1 MSQPDT
7 KQRILDAAERL
18 FATDGFHAT
27 SMRMITGLAEVN
39 LAAINYHF
47 GSKEELL
54 AAVIDRRLIPLNA
67 ERNRLL
73 EQELEIARL
82 QARPPSVRQLMRAMV
97 APTVA
102 LRGQGEGPE
111 HFITLVGRILADP
124 QGIGRD
130 LFLERMGPFI
140 SRLFEAMRQALP
152 QLDPGLLFWR
162 LHFSIGALGHVMRC
176 HDRHLKL
183 PVPFDI
189 SLPPEELTEALLDFI
204 VAGLEAQA

>member
-27 SMRMITGLAEVN
+27 SMRMITGLAAVN

-54 AAVIDRRLIPLNA
+54 AAVIDRRLVPLNA

-73 EQELEIARL
+73 EEELAR
-82 QARPPSVRQLMRAMV
+82 ARRQGRRPFVRELMRAMV

-130 LFLERMGPFI
+130 LFIERMGPFLG
-140 SRLFEAMRQALP
+140 RLYQALQQALP
-152 QLDPGLLFWR
+152 EADPDLLLWR
-162 LHFSIGALGHVMRC
+162 LHFAIGALGHVMRC

-183 PVPFDI
+183 PMPVN
-189 SLPPEELTEALLDFI
+189 LALAPEALTESLLDFI
-204 VAGLEAQA
+204 VAGMEASQ